1 MKNKRLFTLI
11 ACCIINLCLGSIYS
25 WSVFASSMSVYLTNL
40 LQTEIT
46 SADLALVYTVA
57 NSVGPIT
64 MITSGWFNDH
74 FGPKKVIIVGGTM
87 FGLGMFL
94 SGFATSVGFLVVS
107 YGLVS
112 GLGLGMAYGC
122 TISTVVKLFPDKRGL
137 VGGIATAVYGLSAVI
152 VSPLATLIVEKT
164 SATTSFKIL
173 GLAFIFLILLCTFF
187 VTTPEKERKISTKV
201 VVEASGS
208 EKTWREMLQTKTFYV
223 MILLLVCGAFPGM
236 MIISQ
241 ASGIAQGM
249 AGMNALAASTAVSV
263 LALFNSSGRI
273 MAGSL
278 SDKIGRIYTLMF
290 SCICSVFGLAI
301 LFFFGGKSVI
311 AFYFGIAII
320 GICFGAFMGIF
331 PGFTADQFG
340 AKNNSVNYGIMFI
353 GFALAGFFGPT
364 VMRLVLEKTGNYQQA
379 FILAIVSNILGL
391 VMGAVYLTL
400 NKKFVKAKS

>member
-64 MITSGWFNDH
+64 MITGGWFNDH
-74 FGPKKVIIVGGTM
+74 FGPKKVMIVGGTM

-152 VSPLATLIVEKT
+152 ISPLATLIVEKT

-173 GLAFIFLILLCTFF
+173 GLVFIFLILLCTFF
-187 VTTPEKERKISTKV
+187 VTTPEKEPKVSTKV
-201 VVEASGS
+201 VVEASSS

-320 GICFGAFMGIF
+320 GVCFGAFMGIF